1 MLLAVIFALSFVPAR
16 WSDSAEAQ
24 EERPCPGGFQCF
36 TGPPK
41 HHTCCKNTEVCRGA
55 AGCVPCTSG
64 SMRCDEFTCCSAG
77 LLCAY
82 FGSEGT
88 QCLTPQACGGMR
100 GYDCLGG
107 ICCVARVCY
116 PMGVG
121 GGGAGRNLWKG
132 MQWPKEL
139 CKKLF
144 KGPEGQ
150 IGGGGGGPDAP
161 GPMR

>member
-1 MLLAVIFALSFVPAR
+1 MF
-16 WSDSAEAQ
+16 
-24 EERPCPGGFQCF
+24 
-36 TGPPK
+36 
-41 HHTCCKNTEVCRGA
+41 N
-55 AGCVPCTSG
+55 
-64 SMRCDEFTCCSAG
+64 
-77 LLCAY
+77 
-82 FGSEGT
+82 
-88 QCLTPQACGGMR
+88 PQACGGMR

-150 IGGGGGGPDAP
+150 IGGGGGAQTLLDPCGEARCSRTSVRLPVFWWAKAN
-161 GPMR
+161 GHSA